1 VNFKKLETSVS
12 NLVRD
17 ICTWQHNGEKSV
29 VDDVFA
35 KYGELDDQTKGALAR
50 LTSVAVDIRPCYPL
64 AGEDCEEAL
73 SF

>member
-1 VNFKKLETSVS
+1 MYLTYDKFIVVS
-12 NLVRD
+12 ILNELVCLSR
-17 ICTWQHNGEKSV
+17 
-29 VDDVFA
+29 
-35 KYGELDDQTKGALAR
+35 YGELDEQTKGALGR

>member
-1 VNFKKLETSVS
+1 MRFCKVIHCVYYLF
-12 NLVRD
+12 
-17 ICTWQHNGEKSV
+17 V
-29 VDDVFA
+29 VCILDNHVCLSR
-35 KYGELDDQTKGALAR
+35 YGELDDQTKGALAR